1 MAFLAARLLSRD
13 DVGAS
18 VDVVLAA
25 TGVGS
30 VVLLAT
36 AYALGPR
43 AAGRTFQL
51 LVGRRLSARAA
62 LGWAALA
69 LVGSVV
75 ATFVYLVAAA
85 GFTDGAVPPPLP
97 ASLLDERPLLTVLLV
112 VLVGPAAEE
121 VFFRGFCF
129 AGLVGRW
136 GFWGAAVG
144 SSAFFG
150 LAHVDPALIGPAAVS
165 GFVFAW
171 VYWRTGSLRPVVLAH
186 VARNAVALA
195 VAGSL

>member
-1 MAFLAARLLSRD
+1 MPGGRNWQKLGEALENPQGHGAKWAQPAFS
-13 DVGAS
+13 
-18 VDVVLAA
+18 
-25 TGVGS
+25 
-30 VVLLAT
+30 
-36 AYALGPR
+36 
-43 AAGRTFQL
+43 
-51 LVGRRLSARAA
+51 
-62 LGWAALA
+62 
-69 LVGSVV
+69 
-75 ATFVYLVAAA
+75 
-85 GFTDGAVPPPLP
+85 
-97 ASLLDERPLLTVLLV
+97 SL
-112 VLVGPAAEE
+112 
-121 VFFRGFCF
+121 
-129 AGLVGRW
+129 